1 MPFYELSRQFGKS
14 REERKKCWRK
24 PLKILQLRR
33 WKTWFSLTTDEWSW
47 SRLSIRMNKSQRI
60 SRGLHWRERR
70 FCCQTTHTRVPKG
83 KTAVDKARYVL
94 HFCVMHLLK
103 YSIWW
108 WLSKKSIPY
117 GFGTCICMCHIAN
130 AHFSCCPTKIWSSWW
145 WVTLGCKY
153 YAVALCSIT
162 WLTHIWPF
170 LHLITYSRLAKP
182 FFHQECCSIR
192 DWTKGGTKLT
202 VWSERGE
209 KKTKEEVP
217 SQGSSRPLLLGRL
230 HCFIHSLRTR
240 EKKGDRR
247 RAASL

>member
-1 MPFYELSRQFGKS
+1 MVEKKPSKESRPPLFFLPSTPQKFACGFCLSGKASFVVYELASLLQFIFCSITIQFATTLAARYTKWLFMS
-14 REERKKCWRK
+14 FQDNLVKVEERKKCWRK

-47 SRLSIRMNKSQRI
+47 SRLRLSIRMNKSQRI

-170 LHLITYSRLAKP
+170 LHLITYSRLA
-182 FFHQECCSIR
+182 
-192 DWTKGGTKLT
+192 
-202 VWSERGE
+202 
-209 KKTKEEVP
+209 
-217 SQGSSRPLLLGRL
+217 
-230 HCFIHSLRTR
+230 
-240 EKKGDRR
+240 
-247 RAASL
+247 

>member
-83 KTAVDKARYVL
+83 KKAADKSWRRARYILYFCVL
-94 HFCVMHLLK
+94 HFLK

-182 FFHQECCSIR
+182 
-192 DWTKGGTKLT
+192 LL
-202 VWSERGE
+202 
-209 KKTKEEVP
+209 
-217 SQGSSRPLLLGRL
+217 SSRMLQHKRLNKRWNKANSVKWKGRKEDERRSAKPGEQQTSSPWSSTL
-230 HCFIHSLRTR
+230 FYSLPEDTW
-240 EKKGDRR
+240 KKGR
-247 RAASL
+247 